1 MTRDD
6 IIRMARE
13 ADFKAGGGEF
23 WVEQPD
29 GICTSELE
37 RLAKLAYEAGAAAE
51 RDRWSRLLED
61 RAVACERAAENTGDP
76 KYDAIA
82 RTLMSVRE
90 EGLE

>member
-1 MTRDD
+1 MTTDD
-6 IIRMARE
+6 IIRLARE
-13 ADFKAGGGEF
+13 AGFGAGAGQVWAEHR
-23 WVEQPD
+23 E

-37 RLAKLAYEAGAAAE
+37 RFAKLAHAAGVAEE

-61 RAVACERAAENTGDP
+61 RAAACERSAENTGDP

-90 EGLE
+90 EGLK

>member
-6 IIRMARE
+6 IIRLARE

-29 GICTSELE
+29 GICTPELE

-61 RAVACERAAENTGDP
+61 RAAACERAAENTDDRT
-76 KYDAIA
+76 YNMIA
-82 RTLMSVRE
+82 RALMSVRQ
-90 EGLE
+90 EGLK